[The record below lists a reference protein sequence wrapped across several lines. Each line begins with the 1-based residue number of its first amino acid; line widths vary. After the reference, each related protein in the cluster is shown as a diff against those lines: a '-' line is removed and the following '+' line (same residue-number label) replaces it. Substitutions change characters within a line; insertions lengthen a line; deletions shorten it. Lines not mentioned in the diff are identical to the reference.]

1 MCSDFHDEKDWP
13 KNKRNPFEGS
23 KGFIATASYTGAN
36 ANIYEKVEVPKK
48 DELRILKIYLGY
60 LATVFSII
68 AAAYF
73 FGG

>member
-1 MCSDFHDEKDWP
+1 MSHDYHDEKEW
-13 KNKRNPFEGS
+13 
-23 KGFIATASYTGAN
+23 I
-36 ANIYEKVEVPKK
+36 PKK